1 MLHYLQR
8 SMQKVQHF
16 TEKELD
22 ILRFFYDCKKGHV
35 RHIKKSVR
43 LSEHTLLKYLRSL
56 EKRKVLSSRREGN
69 LKIYEINRESAYVKV
84 FFSYFDLV
92 KLDALEYKREKAV
105 KIFVGLLKKGKF
117 PFFVLLFGSTAKGNY
132 TTKSDIDIIV
142 VFDNVDK
149 TISNNINEVKKRIRA
164 ETGLNINVIIMKLG
178 EFLKE
183 KDNKE
188 NYALQDAITTGYPV
202 FGNQLYYEVILQ

>member
-8 SMQKVQHF
+8 LMQKVQHF

-22 ILRFFYDCKKGHV
+22 ILIYFYKNRKGHV
-35 RHIKKSVR
+35 RHIKKSVK
-43 LSEHTLLKYLRSL
+43 LSEHTLLKYLHSL

-69 LKIYEINRESAYVKV
+69 LKIYEVNRESAYLKV
-84 FFSYFDLV
+84 FYSYFDLV
-92 KLDALEYKREKAV
+92 RMDALEYKRGKAV
-105 KIFVGLLKKGKF
+105 KMFVELLKKYKF

-132 TTKSDIDIIV
+132 TQKSDIDIIV
-142 VFDNVDK
+142 VFDNIDKKAPKNVDE
-149 TISNNINEVKKRIRA
+149 TKKRIRA
-164 ETGLNINVIIMKLG
+164 ETGLSINVIIMKLN

-202 FGNQLYYEVILQ
+202 FGNQSYYEVILQ